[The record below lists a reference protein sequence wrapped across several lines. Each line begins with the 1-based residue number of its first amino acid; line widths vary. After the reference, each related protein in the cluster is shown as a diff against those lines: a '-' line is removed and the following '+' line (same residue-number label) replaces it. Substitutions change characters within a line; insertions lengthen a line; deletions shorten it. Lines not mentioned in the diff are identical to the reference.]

1 MAPSSTPDVPTAP
14 TAPGVPAAG
23 PGDTADTS
31 DTSPAHPGAVPV
43 QIAAGA
49 TESSA
54 FAHAP
59 PPPAL
64 LPALALFE
72 RGDFLAARRELD
84 RLVAAGPSAPH
95 SGPPDLLAATRSL
108 RARLDI
114 DPAAF
119 VVGGVALGLLA
130 LVATTYL
137 F

>member
-1 MAPSSTPDVPTAP
+1 MAPSSPPDGPDAP
-14 TAPGVPAAG
+14 AATEAG
-23 PGDTADTS
+23 PGDAAN
-31 DTSPAHPGAVPV
+31 TSPPPPGAVPD

-84 RLVAAGPSAPH
+84 RLVAVGTPS
-95 SGPPDLLAATRSL
+95 SGPPDLVAATRSL

>member
-1 MAPSSTPDVPTAP
+1 MASSSAPPPTAP
-14 TAPGVPAAG
+14 DAPAG
-23 PGDTADTS
+23 PDDTS
-31 DTSPAHPGAVPV
+31 ASPPGAVPA

-54 FAHAP
+54 FSHAP

-84 RLVAAGPSAPH
+84 RVLASAPN
-95 SGPPDLLAATRSL
+95 SGPPDLVAATRSL

-119 VVGGVALGLLA
+119 VVGGIALGLLA

>member
-1 MAPSSTPDVPTAP
+1 MASSSHLPPVTPAGAGEPS
-14 TAPGVPAAG
+14 G
-23 PGDTADTS
+23 
-31 DTSPAHPGAVPV
+31 TSPPGAVPD

-54 FAHAP
+54 LAHAP

-72 RGDFLAARRELD
+72 RGDFLGARRELD
-84 RLVAAGPSAPH
+84 RLVATGASAPG
-95 SGPPDLLAATRSL
+95 SGPPDLVAATRAL
-108 RARLDI
+108 RTRLDI

-119 VVGGVALGLLA
+119 VAGGIALGLLA

>member
-1 MAPSSTPDVPTAP
+1 MASSSAPPPTASD
-14 TAPGVPAAG
+14 APAG
-23 PGDTADTS
+23 AGDTS
-31 DTSPAHPGAVPV
+31 TSPPGAVPD

-54 FAHAP
+54 FSHAP

-84 RLVAAGPSAPH
+84 RVLAAPN
-95 SGPPDLLAATRSL
+95 SGPPDLVAATRSL

-119 VVGGVALGLLA
+119 VVGGIALGLLA